1 MEKPQSRS
9 IYRFRGKLR
18 WITFVVICLV
28 LVSTIPSP
36 SFSWSN
42 GGFSSNPS
50 NPKYGTHDWIAEHA
64 LDWLPLEVKQW
75 LLPYRALYLYGTEL
89 PDNGQAPDG
98 IGDTQLHHIYFYAD
112 GRLMDDSAAV
122 RANATY
128 RQALSYMLK
137 GDFSSAAKYAGAMTH
152 YISDMAVF
160 GHVMGK
166 YTPWGEEKHHS
177 DYEDYVNSRTS
188 SYYAEF
194 NVYLKFD
201 GKLEILTAY
210 NAAIKLAY
218 DTTFDSSGRGLT
230 CVWMD
235 QNYDWSNPTFKNRAG
250 ESLNLAVN
258 FVADVLYTLYMEY
271 KSSQKMPTTAIVKFE
286 VNGLDTD
293 ISLLSGPILTVDGTN
308 YYYNQLP
315 INFTWN
321 VGSTHSFSWSD
332 SVSSTTSGKRYVW
345 VSTSGLSTARSGTI
359 TVPSEGGSISA
370 TYKTQFQLTISV
382 SPLGTGTTNPAPGSY
397 WYDSSTSVQ
406 VSATAYSG
414 YMFSH
419 WLLDDLNAGSNN
431 PITVNMSVPHSLT
444 AVFSTATCTLTV
456 YIYKSETTTGIQG
469 VTVKVDGTSYTTDL
483 NGKIQITVTY
493 GYHTVEVVSPY
504 SPSSGTRYVF
514 TRWSDNL
521 TNNPRTITITTP
533 ITLIAYMKLQHRLML
548 AVNPLGS
555 GSISVN
561 PSSLDGYYDDETS
574 ITLTAIANSGYAF
587 DCWTG
592 SVSETSSSVSLIM
605 NEPKSITANFFTF
618 SISAYS
624 SSNLIPAGGSVTVTV
639 TINYGSGVNQKI
651 ISLSAS
657 NLPSGIS
664 VSFNP
669 ISVMISPNSQTA
681 ISTMTI
687 NTSTSTPTGTYTITI
702 TGSGGGLSRSTQYI
716 LTITAPTYTVNFY
729 VYDDAGSIVNG
740 ATLVF
745 NGQNYSHGK
754 STNVV
759 VGTYSLSTGIIPS
772 GYRFKQWETSGG
784 ISVTSSTS
792 TSTTATISSSG
803 SITMRLQRVITPRAT
818 QLTLSPET
826 FTITSG
832 QSVTLTVKLTS
843 DGQPLADKQIVFTAT
858 LGSINPSIVTTDA
871 NGVASTVYT
880 APKLSARTSVA
891 ITASFL
897 GDITYERSTAICQGI
912 IEVELPKI
920 SISGAS
926 FNIPKTLKDDISSYR
941 KTIPDD
947 VLKLLPITLPSES
960 FILVTSEDFYLVFAD
975 QIENGLAHVE
985 GWKLPQDINL
995 KGISMGIIV
1004 AKSVTFEKEGIPVT
1018 ISEILANPNN
1028 YKFKLVKINADRR
1041 QISILYDPDEPPY
1054 MEFPITVGYLI
1065 EKPMKPS
1072 NVLEVILKKAKDF
1085 ALKLDEQLIKSF
1097 LETEEKE
1104 RIWLFNFEYEYWYD
1118 APTVTNGIIIPTEHP
1133 IFKLINQ
1140 SMPSIGKFAN
1150 LDGKIVLYDIKTDIP
1165 YEEVTSISELKANYN
1180 KYLGKVVKLTA
1191 NCYGGYISIQ
1201 EVIEHNTPCSENYVY
1216 IEGIGC
1222 INIVVDARLEG
1233 LAAWNKISIPPKR
1246 DEIMLVTGVSS
1257 FHLDEQFVNINGV
1270 FELIGKVVST
1280 KQISDSLPEDVTLV
1294 VYEARKVGE
1303 LDFEKLAQQVKDEI
1317 KGDVG
1322 ELYWVLQNIY
1332 PYEKQPSI
1340 PYKLP
1345 KKVFNPK
1352 APIFVKSSRDIP
1364 EIYVDRNFTINI
1376 AVASPETPIKLNI
1389 TNSHISSI
1397 SITVKEVATNV
1408 TIFFEKLVDKP
1419 PTIPEPPGL
1428 VYAYHE
1434 ISVNISKEALKGANI
1449 TFWISK
1455 EWLANNKVAAE
1466 SIVMLRYHA
1475 KEWTELPT
1483 RIVDENATHLKFTA
1497 ETPGF
1502 SIFVI
1507 ITKMAMP
1514 PTITTGVEGYVKDEA
1529 GKPISGVKVA
1539 VISKTIGRVCEAKTD
1554 DVGHYFMEISPGE
1567 YVLVFSAIGYAD
1579 GSVNVSL
1586 SSGEVKRVDYTLKS
1600 AVAEFLEDWGGVK
1613 FEVAL
1618 MGNLTWEVCSN
1629 ATIKVSV
1636 TVHDMGGN
1644 VEVEFKQLKLYF
1656 IDGAVSQTVPINAR
1670 LSVGGLAF
1678 TREAS
1683 LTILYGFSYL
1693 APGTSETKQLRLSLE
1708 GSYVDKYGASW
1719 PKLSEENV
1727 NVKVYAP
1734 QTPISITIDAPETI
1748 HVGEE
1753 FTIKVKLK
1761 NEGKYQIRDV
1771 ELELETP
1778 TATSLLSPGTTGI
1791 NMLNPGGE
1799 FTATFKLRAE
1809 GAATSQIYIGY
1820 ITFRT
1825 LWDYHVWQ
1833 PHMNLGSIVISK
1845 VPTSISIT
1853 VEPRQVTVGESVNVK
1868 GAITPAM
1875 NTQITLTVKEPDGST
1890 KTFSTTSYLDGTFTF
1905 TVKLDKEGKY
1915 TFTASFQGDTKYEAT
1930 KSSEVYV
1937 EVKPAPPP
1945 LWLYA
1950 IVAICIITIIAI
1962 IVIKIRR

>member
-75 LLPYRALYLYGTEL
+75 LLPYKALYLYGTEL

-201 GKLEILTAY
+201 GKLDILTAY

-250 ESLNLAVN
+250 ESINLAVN
-258 FVADVLYTLYMEY
+258 LIADTLYTLYMEY
-271 KSSQKMPTTAIVKFE
+271 KA
-286 VNGLDTD
+286 
-293 ISLLSGPILTVDGTN
+293 
-308 YYYNQLP
+308 
-315 INFTWN
+315 
-321 VGSTHSFSWSD
+321 
-332 SVSSTTSGKRYVW
+332 
-345 VSTSGLSTARSGTI
+345 STA
-359 TVPSEGGSISA
+359 
-370 TYKTQFQLTISV
+370 
-382 SPLGTGTTNPAPGSY
+382 
-397 WYDSSTSVQ
+397 
-406 VSATAYSG
+406 
-414 YMFSH
+414 
-419 WLLDDLNAGSNN
+419 
-431 PITVNMSVPHSLT
+431 
-444 AVFSTATCTLTV
+444 
-456 YIYKSETTTGIQG
+456 
-469 VTVKVDGTSYTTDL
+469 
-483 NGKIQITVTY
+483 
-493 GYHTVEVVSPY
+493 
-504 SPSSGTRYVF
+504 
-514 TRWSDNL
+514 
-521 TNNPRTITITTP
+521 
-533 ITLIAYMKLQHRLML
+533 
-548 AVNPLGS
+548 
-555 GSISVN
+555 
-561 PSSLDGYYDDETS
+561 
-574 ITLTAIANSGYAF
+574 AI
-587 DCWTG
+587 
-592 SVSETSSSVSLIM
+592 
-605 NEPKSITANFFTF
+605 
-618 SISAYS
+618 
-624 SSNLIPAGGSVTVTV
+624 
-639 TINYGSGVNQKI
+639 
-651 ISLSAS
+651 
-657 NLPSGIS
+657 
-664 VSFNP
+664 
-669 ISVMISPNSQTA
+669 
-681 ISTMTI
+681 
-687 NTSTSTPTGTYTITI
+687 
-702 TGSGGGLSRSTQYI
+702 
-716 LTITAPTYTVNFY
+716 
-729 VYDDAGSIVNG
+729 
-740 ATLVF
+740 
-745 NGQNYSHGK
+745 
-754 STNVV
+754 
-759 VGTYSLSTGIIPS
+759 
-772 GYRFKQWETSGG
+772 
-784 ISVTSSTS
+784 
-792 TSTTATISSSG
+792 
-803 SITMRLQRVITPRAT
+803 
-818 QLTLSPET
+818 
-826 FTITSG
+826 
-832 QSVTLTVKLTS
+832 
-843 DGQPLADKQIVFTAT
+843 
-858 LGSINPSIVTTDA
+858 
-871 NGVASTVYT
+871 
-880 APKLSARTSVA
+880 
-891 ITASFL
+891 
-897 GDITYERSTAICQGI
+897 
-912 IEVELPKI
+912 
-920 SISGAS
+920 
-926 FNIPKTLKDDISSYR
+926 
-941 KTIPDD
+941 
-947 VLKLLPITLPSES
+947 
-960 FILVTSEDFYLVFAD
+960 
-975 QIENGLAHVE
+975 
-985 GWKLPQDINL
+985 
-995 KGISMGIIV
+995 
-1004 AKSVTFEKEGIPVT
+1004 
-1018 ISEILANPNN
+1018 
-1028 YKFKLVKINADRR
+1028 
-1041 QISILYDPDEPPY
+1041 
-1054 MEFPITVGYLI
+1054 
-1065 EKPMKPS
+1065 
-1072 NVLEVILKKAKDF
+1072 
-1085 ALKLDEQLIKSF
+1085 
-1097 LETEEKE
+1097 
-1104 RIWLFNFEYEYWYD
+1104 
-1118 APTVTNGIIIPTEHP
+1118 
-1133 IFKLINQ
+1133 
-1140 SMPSIGKFAN
+1140 
-1150 LDGKIVLYDIKTDIP
+1150 
-1165 YEEVTSISELKANYN
+1165 
-1180 KYLGKVVKLTA
+1180 
-1191 NCYGGYISIQ
+1191 
-1201 EVIEHNTPCSENYVY
+1201 
-1216 IEGIGC
+1216 
-1222 INIVVDARLEG
+1222 
-1233 LAAWNKISIPPKR
+1233 
-1246 DEIMLVTGVSS
+1246 
-1257 FHLDEQFVNINGV
+1257 
-1270 FELIGKVVST
+1270 
-1280 KQISDSLPEDVTLV
+1280 
-1294 VYEARKVGE
+1294 
-1303 LDFEKLAQQVKDEI
+1303 
-1317 KGDVG
+1317 
-1322 ELYWVLQNIY
+1322 
-1332 PYEKQPSI
+1332 
-1340 PYKLP
+1340 
-1345 KKVFNPK
+1345 
-1352 APIFVKSSRDIP
+1352 
-1364 EIYVDRNFTINI
+1364 
-1376 AVASPETPIKLNI
+1376 
-1389 TNSHISSI
+1389 
-1397 SITVKEVATNV
+1397 
-1408 TIFFEKLVDKP
+1408 
-1419 PTIPEPPGL
+1419 
-1428 VYAYHE
+1428 
-1434 ISVNISKEALKGANI
+1434 
-1449 TFWISK
+1449 
-1455 EWLANNKVAAE
+1455 
-1466 SIVMLRYHA
+1466 
-1475 KEWTELPT
+1475 
-1483 RIVDENATHLKFTA
+1483 
-1497 ETPGF
+1497 
-1502 SIFVI
+1502 
-1507 ITKMAMP
+1507 
-1514 PTITTGVEGYVKDEA
+1514 TGVEGYVKDEA

-1539 VISKTIGRVCEAKTD
+1539 VLSKTIGRVCEAKTD
-1554 DVGHYFMEISPGE
+1554 DAGHYFMEIPPGE

-1644 VEVEFKQLKLYF
+1644 VEVEFKQLKLYL

-1693 APGTSETKQLRLSLE
+1693 APGTSETKQLRISLE

-1778 TATSLLSPGTTGI
+1778 TATSLLSPRTTGI

-1809 GAATSQIYIGY
+1809 GAATSQIYISY

-1915 TFTASFQGDTKYEAT
+1915 TFTASFQGDAKYEASR
-1930 KSSEVYV
+1930 SSEVYV

-1962 IVIKIRR
+1962 IVIKLRR